1 MIIVNNISH
10 HLFRIVDYRNG
21 ISVFIAMCRPHCLSN
36 MLILTIGGGRCN
48 VMHDPRKG
56 PKEIAK
62 GYPRGNR
69 ELLGPLTSKFGPDE
83 TYNWFTSRGVVLK
96 VEEDG
101 RVRCHS
107 YVLIL

>member
-1 MIIVNNISH
+1 M
-10 HLFRIVDYRNG
+10 R
-21 ISVFIAMCRPHCLSN
+21 RPHYLSN
-36 MLILTIGGGRCN
+36 MLLLTIGGGRCN

-101 RVRCHS
+101 RVRYIVFTVSCIIIV
-107 YVLIL
+107 YACIIRCFLRQIGQIR

>member
-1 MIIVNNISH
+1 
-10 HLFRIVDYRNG
+10 
-21 ISVFIAMCRPHCLSN
+21 
-36 MLILTIGGGRCN
+36 
-48 VMHDPRKG
+48 MHDPRKG